1 MNDLRSAGLMIAIDD
16 VGFGS
21 SCLESLVLLAPDIM
35 KIDKRVVI
43 GIDLDRDRVE
53 QLRRYLRIATSLG
66 CTVVAEGIETAREL
80 EVVRGLGIEYG
91 QGYLWGK
98 PA

>member
-1 MNDLRSAGLMIAIDD
+1 MIAIDD

-21 SCLESLVLLAPDIM
+21 SCLESLVLLEPDIL
-35 KIDKRVVI
+35 KVDKRCVI
-43 GIDLDRDRVE
+43 GIDTEPARVE
-53 QLRRYLRIATSLG
+53 HLRRYIRIARSLG
-66 CTVVAEGIETAREL
+66 CQIVAEGIETAREL
-80 EVVRGLGIEYG
+80 AVVRSLGIEYG